1 MEESR
6 KKKQVL
12 QWHPAF
18 YAGLQIEFS
27 EEAEKLIF
35 ENEHQLGTKPREID
49 VLIIKKN
56 PKERINKNIGRIFRT
71 YNIVEYKSPE
81 DYLSIDDYYKVCGYA
96 CFYKSD
102 APRINAIQTLE
113 ITVSFVCRNY
123 PYRLMKHLKEERKLY
138 IEKQEAGIFYI
149 TGEVFPIQLIVT
161 ARLSAEDN
169 LWLRNLTNDLKQDE
183 EIECLLKDY
192 RDHQKN
198 TLYKS
203 VMNLII
209 RANREK
215 FEEEKEMCEAL
226 QELYQDEFDAL
237 RELYHDEFSALRQ
250 SFQEKVDAFRE
261 KLDTAKEELD
271 STQEKL
277 NSTQEKLDST
287 QEKLD
292 STQEKLDN
300 TQEKL
305 DSTQEKL
312 DSTQEK
318 LDSTQEKLHTA
329 QEKLSTARAEGI
341 YALIADNLEEGIPR
355 ERIIEKLQKRFGLT
369 ANTARDY
376 FEKYEASPF
385 MLS

>member
-1 MEESR
+1 
-6 KKKQVL
+6 
-12 QWHPAF
+12 
-18 YAGLQIEFS
+18 
-27 EEAEKLIF
+27 
-35 ENEHQLGTKPREID
+35 
-49 VLIIKKN
+49 
-56 PKERINKNIGRIFRT
+56 
-71 YNIVEYKSPE
+71 
-81 DYLSIDDYYKVCGYA
+81 
-96 CFYKSD
+96 
-102 APRINAIQTLE
+102 
-113 ITVSFVCRNY
+113 
-123 PYRLMKHLKEERKLY
+123 MKHLKEERKLY

-277 NSTQEKLDST
+277 NSTQEKLNST

-292 STQEKLDN
+292 STQEKLDS
-300 TQEKL
+300 TQGKL

-312 DSTQEK
+312 DNTQEK